1 MGKNLNKRLLKYIV
15 IAIVGIVLPV
25 FITTTV
31 KAAVQTVNKIDGI
44 AELGDTKE
52 DVINALGQPDSPQSY
67 DFYYIK
73 NNSEIVV
80 CFDELTSRAQA
91 IIVKGGTPKY
101 SVGGIKIGDNKAMVQ
116 KTFGTPE
123 RKFKYRNSKIECW
136 HYPSKNV
143 YISFNGDKVYSFSIS
158 SVNIKKSSCLAI

>member
-1 MGKNLNKRLLKYIV
+1 
-15 IAIVGIVLPV
+15 
-25 FITTTV
+25 
-31 KAAVQTVNKIDGI
+31 
-44 AELGDTKE
+44 
-52 DVINALGQPDSPQSY
+52 
-67 DFYYIK
+67 
-73 NNSEIVV
+73 V

-91 IIVKGGTPKY
+91 IIVKGGAPKY

-116 KTFGTPE
+116 KAFGIAE

-158 SVNIKKSSCLAI
+158 SVNIKKSNCLAI